1 MSLKILYG
9 IQATGN
15 GHIARA
21 RALVPHFK
29 AAGADVTCLFSGRDS
44 GKLFDMEVFE
54 PYEVKKGLTF
64 VTEEGRIRHRKTA
77 LKSHPRTL
85 LRDIRALDLRPYD
98 VIITDFEPITAWA
111 AKRAGRES
119 LGIANM
125 CAFAYDIPVDKET
138 PAAKI
143 LMKQFAPVS
152 KGLGQHWHHFDSPIL
167 PPIIETPETSP
178 EADPRKIVVYMG
190 FENPEKIAALVN
202 SFEDYRF
209 HVYSPEVKE
218 SYETGNTVFNPPSRD
233 GFHHDLADCAGVI
246 CNAGFELPSEL
257 LQMGKKMMVKPLGGQ
272 MEQWSNARVIREMRL
287 GDVMESLDP
296 AAVQRWL
303 DKDFQVKMD
312 FPDVAAALAQWI
324 LTTDRRDSTDLVHD
338 LWRQTVRHEI
348 LAPR

>member
-15 GHIARA
+15 GHISRA

-29 AAGADVTCLFSGRDS
+29 AAGADVTCLFSGRDPD
-44 GKLFDMEVFE
+44 KLFDMALFE

-64 VTEEGRIRHRKTA
+64 STRNGRIVYTETA
-77 LKSHPRTL
+77 AHSHPRTL

-98 VIITDFEPITAWA
+98 VIITDFEPVTAWA
-111 AKRAGRES
+111 AKHAKRDC

-125 CAFAYDIPVDKET
+125 CAYEHDIPVDKET
-138 PAAKI
+138 PAAKM
-143 LMKQFAPVS
+143 LMKKFAPVS
-152 KGLGQHWHHFDSPIL
+152 TGLGQHWHHFDSPIL
-167 PPIIETPETSP
+167 PPIIDAPETSSQ
-178 EADPRKIVVYMG
+178 ADPRKIVVYMG
-190 FENPEKIAALVN
+190 FENPEKIAALVS

-218 SYETGNTVFNPPSRD
+218 SYETGNAVFNPPSRD

-257 LQMGKKMMVKPLGGQ
+257 LQMGKKMLVKPLGGQ
-272 MEQWSNARVIREMRL
+272 MEQWSNARVIRELRL

-303 DKDFQVKMD
+303 AKDFQVKMD
-312 FPDVAAALAQWI
+312 FPDVPRALADWI
-324 LTTDRRDSTDLVHD
+324 LETDRTDATDLVHD
-338 LWRQTVRHEI
+338 LWSRTVRKEM